1 MDKIVKKILSIFFR
15 LIIILFGLSIVCS
28 RVNYFE
34 IYWYFIAIIP
44 YVLIYFSTLFKDG
57 LISKLRLLND
67 YLFIIFILYDKGVD
81 YTTICYLLLPIVNSP
96 NYTGRK
102 KSIWLYVFFI
112 ISLYVLNK
120 YQFNWSFVTV
130 TLVFITINFIID
142 SKSRFFNNITK
153 LNTEIESFLENQ
165 LELRKSYK
173 VYTGILNVLNRI
185 KFLMFYQPNFKNIVC
200 FKIQE
205 NRLIL
210 ENSSVFVWSY
220 NIVSDE
226 IIKLMNNP
234 KLNNYDLSNI
244 PFELNENDASKNI
257 FIFNK
262 TKTNNYVFIFI
273 IANNSKSQSNNS
285 FNLYYISLLQSITS
299 RIARVLDLES
309 SIKNENKKILKTFRE
324 KYFHMQ
330 NAEKAMHFIRNRFN
344 TLDNFIE
351 MSKDN
356 IAGNMD
362 SEDLKM
368 YSTELQRLER
378 NYDILMT
385 RVGNILNKP
394 DKPFS
399 ATQLEFKSPNYLFA
413 AVRDIWYD
421 YFNDFKFQLNWN
433 IKTIDLFLIQ
443 INNDGLFILL
453 TDWINNLK
461 KYSIG
466 NEIISFN
473 ETESCFNIIFSNKY
487 NQSHK
492 KDIIELKED
501 FNSKDRDR
509 ILKRT
514 SHGIII
520 MKSILDEMSVKGEII
535 NDSENL
541 KLTLSFKKVKNENS
555 NF

>member
-1 MDKIVKKILSIFFR
+1 MDKIIKKILSIFFR
-15 LIIILFGLSIVCS
+15 IIVILFGLSIVCT
-28 RVNYFE
+28 RINYFE
-34 IYWYFIAIIP
+34 TYWYFIAIIP
-44 YVLIYFSTLFKDG
+44 YLLIYFNTLFKDG
-57 LISKLRLLND
+57 IISKIRLLND
-67 YLFIIFILYDKGVD
+67 YLFIIFILYSKGID
-81 YTTICYLLLPIVNSP
+81 YTTICFLILPIVNSP
-96 NYTGRK
+96 NHTGKK

-112 ISLYVLNK
+112 ISLYILNN
-120 YQFNWSFVTV
+120 YQFNWSFVNV
-130 TLVFITINFIID
+130 TLVLITLNFIID

-153 LNTEIESFLENQ
+153 LNIEIESFLENQ

-185 KFLMFYQPNFKNIVC
+185 KFLMFYQPSFKNIIC
-200 FKIQE
+200 FNIQE

-220 NIVSDE
+220 LIDTQKTIE
-226 IIKLMNNP
+226 LMNNT
-234 KLNNYDLSNI
+234 KLNNFELSNI
-244 PFELNENDASKNI
+244 PFELNKNDASKNI

-262 TKTNNYVFIFI
+262 TKTNNYVFIFTI
-273 IANNSKSQSNNS
+273 DNNSKSQSNKS

-299 RIARVLDLES
+299 RIARVLDLENT
-309 SIKNENKKILKTFRE
+309 IKNENKKILKTFRE

-362 SEDLKM
+362 DEDLKM

-378 NYDILMT
+378 NYGLLMT
-385 RVGNILNKP
+385 RVGSILNKP

-399 ATQLEFKSPNYLFA
+399 ATQLEVKSPNYLFA
-413 AVRDIWYD
+413 SVRDIWYD
-421 YFNDFKFQLNWN
+421 YFDEFKFQLNWN
-433 IKTIDLFLIQ
+433 IETIDSFLIQ

-466 NEIISFN
+466 NEMISFN
-473 ETESCFNIIFSNKY
+473 ETENCFNIIFSNEY
-487 NQSHK
+487 NQNHK

-520 MKSILDEMSVKGEII
+520 MKSILEEMSVKGEII
-535 NDSENL
+535 NDSEKL
-541 KLTLSFKKVKNENS
+541 KLILSFKKEKNENS